1 MLNAGQATKFAMG
14 AGVKTLTRLLD
25 LHARDLLC
33 SGASVLDVGV
43 QEIYAEGSDDHIRAF
58 IQYFSG
64 QDSRLKPAE
73 AYSEAEIAR
82 LADRGYA
89 EELLVASGFKYRSID
104 LFQGYNTILFDFNIH
119 QPSQQLAG
127 QFDLVTSLGTT
138 EHIINQYQAM
148 KSIHEFTKTG
158 GLIYHDLPMSGYY
171 MHGYYSYNPLF
182 FQIWR
187 LLTITKSYSS
197 SI

>member
-1 MLNAGQATKFAMG
+1 VLNAGQATEFAMG
-14 AGVKTLTRLLD
+14 AGVKTLTRLRD
-25 LHARDLLC
+25 LHARDLLR

-64 QDSRLKPAE
+64 QDSRL
-73 AYSEAEIAR
+73 
-82 LADRGYA
+82 ADRGYA
-89 EELLVASGFKYRSID
+89 GELLVASGFKYRSVD
-104 LFQGYNTILFDFNIH
+104 LFQGYNTMLFDLNIH
-119 QPSQQLAG
+119 QPSQELIG
-127 QFDLVTSLGTT
+127 QFDLVTNLGTT
-138 EHIINQYQAM
+138 EHVINQYQAM
-148 KSIHEFTKTG
+148 RSIHEFTRTG

-182 FQIWR
+182 FQHMAIANDYEVV
-187 LLTITKSYSS
+187 LQ